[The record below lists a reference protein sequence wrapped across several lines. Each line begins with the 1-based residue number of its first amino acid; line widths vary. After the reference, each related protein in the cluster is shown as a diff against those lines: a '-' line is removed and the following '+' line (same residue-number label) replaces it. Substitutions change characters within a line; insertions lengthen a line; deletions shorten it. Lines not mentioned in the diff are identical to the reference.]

1 MSSAYLRIFVEA
13 GTKYVY
19 VFMFYVVLSY
29 HLFRF
34 SVFYKTR
41 IGGRLPADAAQNRY
55 TLGWSSPGH
64 FFYSAKPT
72 MWHVYHLILLTQ
84 LLHVF
89 MCKDSL
95 EDESTSKSQHIR
107 L

>member
-1 MSSAYLRIFVEA
+1 
-13 GTKYVY
+13 
-19 VFMFYVVLSY
+19 MFSCFYIVLSY
-29 HLFRF
+29 QIFRF
-34 SVFYKTR
+34 SVFYKSG
-41 IGGRLPADAAQNRY
+41 IGGRLPADAAQGRY
-55 TLGWSSPGH
+55 TLGIVTSRSLLI
-64 FFYSAKPT
+64 
-72 MWHVYHLILLTQ
+72 YHLILLTL